1 MANKKI
7 SELTLLDTVSA
18 NLQLTVLPVLDTASG
33 TTRKVTLQQLNDSI
47 EANIPFAAAAFTQ
60 ANTANVNA
68 LSSGSYANAAF
79 SRANNTL
86 NVSTGGTITGDVT
99 INGNISIS
107 GCTATLSLSS
117 MRISDHIIDVGF
129 GTSGVPSQNAGIRVL
144 RGDENPVQL
153 RWNESSNKWQFT
165 NDGTEY
171 IEFSDVTS
179 SQLSSAY
186 NQANTANTNA
196 ISSGSY
202 ANAAFIKA
210 NNSLNVSIGGSITGN
225 IVVNGNVTANY
236 FSGDGS
242 LLTGIS
248 ATANTGNVSFNDVT
262 IQGVTSYSGLN
273 ISASPEDTANL
284 KYLRIRSGDADS
296 HIHFD
301 SGNNSQYD
309 IIFGDDSKY
318 LMVSNT
324 GNVVVGT
331 YENYANTWIF
341 GVDGRTKIPHGVN
354 NPSTA
359 RGVAGDK
366 AGMILFSGAY
376 LYYCYA
382 DYTDGQ
388 SPIWQK
394 VAMDNTD
401 WD

>member
-186 NQANTANTNA
+186 SQANTANVNA
-196 ISSGSY
+196 LSSGSY
-202 ANAAFIKA
+202 ANAAFVVA
-210 NNSLNVSIGGSITGN
+210 N
-225 IVVNGNVTANY
+225 
-236 FSGDGS
+236 
-242 LLTGIS
+242 
-248 ATANTGNVSFNDVT
+248 TANTN
-262 IQGVTSYSGLN
+262 VTSS
-273 ISASPEDTANL
+273 S
-284 KYLRIRSGDADS
+284 
-296 HIHFD
+296 
-301 SGNNSQYD
+301 
-309 IIFGDDSKY
+309 
-318 LMVSNT
+318 
-324 GNVVVGT
+324 
-331 YENYANTWIF
+331 NYANSAYDQANTASLYTASNSAYWLTSSPTTIQAAVDRLANLIF
-341 GVDGRTKIPHGVN
+341 TLNSN
-354 NPSTA
+354 NP
-359 RGVAGDK
+359 
-366 AGMILFSGAY
+366 I
-376 LYYCYA
+376 
-382 DYTDGQ
+382 
-388 SPIWQK
+388 P
-394 VAMDNTD
+394 
-401 WD
+401 